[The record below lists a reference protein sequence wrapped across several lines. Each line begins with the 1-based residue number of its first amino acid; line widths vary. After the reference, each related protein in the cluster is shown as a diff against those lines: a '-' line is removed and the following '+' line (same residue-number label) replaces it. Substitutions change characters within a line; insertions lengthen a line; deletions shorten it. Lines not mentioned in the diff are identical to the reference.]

1 MATRVVHF
9 ISPFGTGAYDDLFRR
24 TMAPVCNPST
34 ELRVSHLEDCP
45 PNIDYY
51 YYRHLMET
59 ALFEGVMRAQEGG
72 AQAIVIG
79 CCFDPGLPHSRELV
93 DIPVVGPLEATMALS
108 RFWGYDFV
116 LLTDHRKAVHPIRDL
131 VKLYDMAGRC
141 TSVRAIDW
149 YVWDMV
155 EHPAEVAEQAVA
167 AAERARAEDGADLV
181 ILACTVIAACVE
193 AELIQRGV
201 RPDFPLLNPNTVA
214 LKTAEA
220 MADLYALGQ
229 YQVARGGYY
238 GKPQARSA
246 KEFDEVRATYGAPGK
261 KTRPCG

>member
-1 MATRVVHF
+1 MGTRVVHF
-9 ISPFGTGAYDDLFRR
+9 INPFGTGAYDDLLRR
-24 TMAPVCNPST
+24 TMEPLCASNT

-45 PNIDYY
+45 RNIDYY

-59 ALFEGVMRAQEGG
+59 SLFEAVMRAQEEG
-72 AQAIVIG
+72 AQAVIIG

-108 RFWGYDFV
+108 RLWGYDFV

-155 EHPAEVAEQAVA
+155 KQPREVAEQAVA
-167 AAERARAEDGADLV
+167 AAVKAREEDGADLV

-193 AELIQRGV
+193 GELIQRGLQL
-201 RPDFPLLNPNTVA
+201 DFPLLNPNTVA

-220 MADLYALGQ
+220 MADLHALGR
-229 YQVARGGYY
+229 YEIARKGYY

-246 KEFDEVRATYGAPGK
+246 QEFDEVRATFGAPARK
-261 KTRPCG
+261 RRPCG